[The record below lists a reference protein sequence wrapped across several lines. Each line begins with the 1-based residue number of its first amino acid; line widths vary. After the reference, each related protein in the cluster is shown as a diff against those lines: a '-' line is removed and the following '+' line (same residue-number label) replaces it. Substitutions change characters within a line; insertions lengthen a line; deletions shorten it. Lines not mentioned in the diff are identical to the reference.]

1 WDGEV
6 VDHDGRFH
14 RYEGARVQPLPAQ
27 DRLEVWLGGIAPS
40 ELRRC
45 GRLGDG
51 WLPSFCTPD
60 DVRQGIAA
68 IERHASEA
76 DRKIDPEHF
85 GALLPYCDGPVP
97 DVVAAALA
105 KRRPDV
111 DPAQLVSAG
120 MDALAQRIGEH
131 VEAGASKFV
140 VLPLTEPDDW
150 DAHLAAVADALL
162 PLQT

>member
-1 WDGEV
+1 MCALVTG
-6 VDHDGRFH
+6 
-14 RYEGARVQPLPAQ
+14 VQTCALPISAQ

-76 DRKIDPEHF
+76 DRKIDPAHF
-85 GALLPYCDGPVP
+85 GALLPYCEGPVP
-97 DVVAAALA
+97 DLVAAPLA
-105 KRRPDV
+105 TRRPDV
-111 DPAQLVSAG
+111 DPPPLVSAG
-120 MDALAQRIGEH
+120 LDALAERIRRPAT
-131 VEAGASKFV
+131 AGAPQFRWA
-140 VLPLTEPDDW
+140 P
-150 DAHLAAVADALL
+150 
-162 PLQT
+162 